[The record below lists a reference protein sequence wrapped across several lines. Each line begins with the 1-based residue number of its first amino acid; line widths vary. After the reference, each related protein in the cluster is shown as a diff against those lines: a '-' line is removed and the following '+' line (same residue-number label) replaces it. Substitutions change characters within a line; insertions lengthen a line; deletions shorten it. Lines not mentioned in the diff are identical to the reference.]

1 MATTDRVAALVTPI
15 LEARGA
21 ELYDVEL
28 AGATLRVLVD
38 REGGI
43 DLGDLESVSREVS
56 AALDDDD
63 PLPDQRWYLE
73 VSSPGLE
80 RPLRTPGH
88 FRSAVGSTVKV
99 KTTGRVEGERRVE
112 GPLEDADDDGFVV
125 AGRRIA
131 YDQVERARTV
141 FEWGGQPK
149 PGGATTPKPS
159 GATKKKR
166 STT

>member
-1 MATTDRVAALVTPI
+1 MATTERVAALVTPI
-15 LEARGA
+15 LEAHGA

-28 AGATLRVLVD
+28 TGATLRVLVD

-43 DLGDLESVSREVS
+43 GLGDLEALSRDVSS
-56 AALDDDD
+56 ALDDDD

-80 RPLRTPGH
+80 RPLRTPRH
-88 FRSAVGSTVKV
+88 FRAAVGSTVKV
-99 KTTGRVEGERRVE
+99 KTHGRVEGDRRVE
-112 GPLEDADDDGFVV
+112 GTLEDADDEGFTV

-131 YDQVERARTV
+131 YDQVDRARTV
-141 FEWGGQPK
+141 FEWGPSAK
-149 PGGATTPKPS
+149 PGGAS
-159 GATKKKR
+159 RKKR

>member
-1 MATTDRVAALVTPI
+1 
-15 LEARGA
+15 
-21 ELYDVEL
+21 
-28 AGATLRVLVD
+28 VLVD
-38 REGGI
+38 RDGGI
-43 DLGDLESVSREVS
+43 DLGDLETVSREVS
-56 AALDDDD
+56 AALDEDD

-80 RPLRTPGH
+80 RPLRTPQH
-88 FRSAVGSTVKV
+88 FRAAVGSAVKV

-112 GPLEDADDDGFVV
+112 GTLDDADDDGFVV
-125 AGRRIA
+125 AGRRIT

-149 PGGATTPKPS
+149 PGGATK
-159 GATKKKR
+159 KKKR

>member
-1 MATTDRVAALVTPI
+1 MATTDRVAALVEPVI
-15 LEARGA
+15 EARGA

-28 AGATLRVLVD
+28 AGATLRVLVE

-43 DLGDLESVSREVS
+43 GLDVLEDISRDVSQ
-56 AALDDDD
+56 ALDDDD
-63 PLPDQRWYLE
+63 PMPDQRWYLE

-80 RPLRTPGH
+80 RPLRTPRH
-88 FRSAVGSTVKV
+88 FQAAVGSTIKV
-99 KTTGRVEGERRVE
+99 KTHGWVDGDRRIEGV
-112 GPLEDADDDGFVV
+112 LEDADLDGFTVD
-125 AGRRIA
+125 GRRLT

-149 PGGATTPKPS
+149 FGKQQQ
-159 GATKKKR
+159 KKR

>member
-1 MATTDRVAALVTPI
+1 MATTDRVAALVEPVI
-15 LEARGA
+15 EARGA

-38 REGGI
+38 QPGAGGI
-43 DLGDLESVSREVS
+43 
-56 AALDDDD
+56 ALDVLEDISRDVSDALDEND
-63 PLPDQRWYLE
+63 PMPDQRWYLE

-80 RPLRTPGH
+80 RPLRTPRH
-88 FRSAVGSTVKV
+88 FQAAVGSSIKV
-99 KTTGRVEGERRVE
+99 KTHGRVDGDRRIEGV
-112 GPLEDADDDGFVV
+112 LEDADLDGFTVD
-125 AGRRIA
+125 GRRLT

-149 PGGATTPKPS
+149 PGKQQQ
-159 GATKKKR
+159 KKR